1 MTAAIARVARLLVI
15 AVALLVAP
23 LATTVAAAEDGGDR
37 LDRLA
42 AELRRSPLAVDP
54 ELDWAFDAAAR
65 RRMLAELRDA
75 PAPVVVA
82 VLPLITQDESGGDPE
97 RATLGLQRR
106 LGRDAIYVVVDQR
119 GAIEVSNRG
128 VRLALEIPF
137 DLRYPP
143 LDRRSSEARAADPGP
158 TGTATVPPRLA
169 AVVAAVRR
177 AAPGPPG
184 PGVTS
189 VSRLSSLPGTSS
201 YDEDDGTPVAGLAV
215 LGGLLGLAG
224 GGIVVCRCRRR
235 RRPARPRAA
244 DGALAVGPPVPSR
257 RGGSAK
263 QRRRRGRRRKR
274 GRR

>member
-1 MTAAIARVARLLVI
+1 MTAAIARVARLLVV

-23 LATTVAAAEDGGDR
+23 LATTVAAAEDGGNR

-54 ELDWAFDAAAR
+54 ELDWAVDPAAR
-65 RRMLAELRDA
+65 RRVLAGLRDA
-75 PAPVVVA
+75 PAPMVVA

-97 RATLGLQRR
+97 RAALGLQRR

-128 VRLALEIPF
+128 VRLALEVPF

-143 LDRRSSEARAADPGP
+143 LDRRSPEAKAADPGP
-158 TGTATVPPRLA
+158 TGIATVPSRLA
-169 AVVAAVRR
+169 AVVAEVRR
-177 AAPGPPG
+177 AEPGPPG

-201 YDEDDGTPVAGLAV
+201 YDEDDGAPVVGLAV

-224 GGIVVCRCRRR
+224 GGIVVCRRRR
-235 RRPARPRAA
+235 RRPARPHAA
-244 DGALAVGPPVPSR
+244 DGALAAVAPVPAR
-257 RGGSAK
+257 RDGSAK
-263 QRRRRGRRRKR
+263 QRRRRGQRRKH

>member
-1 MTAAIARVARLLVI
+1 MTAAVARVARLLVV

-23 LATTVAAAEDGGDR
+23 LATTVAAAEDGGNR

-54 ELDWAFDAAAR
+54 ELDWAFDPAAR
-65 RRMLAELRDA
+65 RRMLAGLRDA

-97 RATLGLQRR
+97 RAALGLQRR

-143 LDRRSSEARAADPGP
+143 LDRRSPEARATDPGP
-158 TGTATVPPRLA
+158 AGTATVPSRLA

-177 AAPGPPG
+177 AQPGPPG
-184 PGVTS
+184 PGITS

-201 YDEDDGTPVAGLAV
+201 YDEDDGTPVVGLAV

-224 GGIVVCRCRRR
+224 GGIVVWRQRRR
-235 RRPARPRAA
+235 RARPRAA
-244 DGALAVGPPVPSR
+244 DGAPATVPPVAAR

-263 QRRRRGRRRKR
+263 QRRRRGQRRKH